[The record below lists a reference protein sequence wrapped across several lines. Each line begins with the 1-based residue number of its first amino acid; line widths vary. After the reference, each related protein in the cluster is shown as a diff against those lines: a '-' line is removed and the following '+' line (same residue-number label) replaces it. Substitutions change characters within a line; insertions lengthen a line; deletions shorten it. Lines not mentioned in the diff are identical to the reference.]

1 MLLRRAGIK
10 IYNKK
15 KINQMIINHDQYG
28 EESHPT
34 LFGFK
39 TENKFAANMLNTVYG
54 IVMIVALAFA
64 YHALSLILVD
74 WNAGLT
80 FLAALAVVGLPYC
93 IKIILYGRKEFY
105 RNMALLC
112 VAISMLPTIFDF
124 IGFYSET
131 SIRQSLVNTKFEVL
145 ETVNY
150 FDKEARE
157 KLNKNIIILE
167 SEYNASLTELEKQF
181 NQKQSDLAQK
191 VVDAE
196 QTYIDETQGVS
207 GHITTGKV
215 GVGPKAK
222 ELESE
227 LRKTEA
233 ATALTKK
240 QIESDKQREIDRI
253 KKDYETKLKSYQDG
267 INAINSLVSSDG
279 KEGLVFQVNRAKTFD
294 ELADV
299 LVELNTGVNTVSSK
313 LGVEPK
319 YVKFSTEN
327 VIQLSFGALLRG
339 EITALICFAL
349 ALLLEVVDTVIVY
362 MVRGAKRRPEKRTE
376 QEKSNPV
383 RETIHYNWENK
394 KENSRI
400 IADLK
405 EEKIDPEHI
414 HLYHK

>member
-1 MLLRRAGIK
+1 
-10 IYNKK
+10 
-15 KINQMIINHDQYG
+15 MIINQDQHG
-28 EESHPT
+28 EESYPT

-112 VAISMLPTIFDF
+112 IAISMLPTIFDF

-157 KLNKNIIILE
+157 KLNKNIIELDKE
-167 SEYNASLTELEKQF
+167 FNASITDLEKEK
-181 NQKQSDLAQK
+181 NQKLSDLTKQ

-196 QTYIDETQGVS
+196 QTYIDETEGVS
-207 GHITTGKV
+207 GRITTGKV

-233 ATALTKK
+233 GVELSKK
-240 QIESDKQREIDRI
+240 QLESDKQRELEKIQ
-253 KKDYETKLKSYQDG
+253 KDYQTRLKSYQEG
-267 INAINSLVSSDG
+267 IEAINSLVSSED

-299 LVELNTGVNTVSSK
+299 LVELNTGINTVSSK

-327 VIQLSFGALLRG
+327 VIQLSFGALFRG

-362 MVRGAKRRPEKRTE
+362 MVRGAKRKPEQKVKE
-376 QEKSNPV
+376 EKSNPI

-394 KENSRI
+394 AEEQKI
-400 IADLK
+400 IANLK

>member
-1 MLLRRAGIK
+1 M
-10 IYNKK
+10 
-15 KINQMIINHDQYG
+15 INTYQEGD
-28 EESHPT
+28 EKFPT

-39 TENKFAANMLNTVYG
+39 TDNKFAANALNTVYG

-93 IKIILYGRKEFY
+93 IKIIMYGRQSFTS
-105 RNMALLC
+105 NIAALC
-112 VAISMLPTIFDF
+112 IAISMLPTIFDF

-157 KLNKNIIILE
+157 KLNKNIIELE
-167 SEYNASLTELEKQF
+167 KEYNASLAETEKRF
-181 NQKQSDLAQK
+181 NQTHSDLTKQ

-196 QTYIDETQGVS
+196 QTYIDETEGVS
-207 GHITTGKV
+207 GKITSGKI

-227 LRKTEA
+227 LRKTQANVE
-233 ATALTKK
+233 LIKK
-240 QIESDKQREIDRI
+240 QIEGDKTREIERI
-253 KKDYETKLKSYQDG
+253 QKNYETRSKSYEDG
-267 INAINSLVSSDG
+267 ISAINSLVSAED
-279 KEGLVFQVNRAKTFD
+279 KEGLVFKVNRAKTFD

-327 VIQLSFGALLRG
+327 VIQLSFGALFRG

-349 ALLLEVVDTVIVY
+349 ALLLEVVDTIIVY
-362 MVRGAKRRPEKRTE
+362 MVRGIKRKPNEVEKME
-376 QEKSNPV
+376 IQNSI
-383 RETIHYNWENK
+383 RETIRYEWEDEPKTTSEKNESNKEFIKKDRIWIYNK
-394 KENSRI
+394 
-400 IADLK
+400 
-405 EEKIDPEHI
+405 
-414 HLYHK
+414 

>member
-1 MLLRRAGIK
+1 
-10 IYNKK
+10 
-15 KINQMIINHDQYG
+15 MIINHDQDG
-28 EESHPT
+28 TESHPT

-157 KLNKNIIILE
+157 KLNKNIIELDKE
-167 SEYNASLTELEKQF
+167 FNASLTDLEKSK
-181 NQKQSDLAQK
+181 NQKISDLTKQI
-191 VVDAE
+191 VDAE
-196 QTYIDETQGVS
+196 QTYIDETEGVS
-207 GHITTGKV
+207 GRITTGKV
-215 GVGPKAK
+215 GIGPKAK

-233 ATALTKK
+233 NVELAKK
-240 QIESDKQREIDRI
+240 QLESDKQRELE
-253 KKDYETKLKSYQDG
+253 KLQKDYDSRSKSYQEG
-267 INAINSLVSSDG
+267 IEAINSLVSSED

-299 LVELNTGVNTVSSK
+299 LVELNTGINTVSSK

-327 VIQLSFGALLRG
+327 VIQLSFGALFRG

-349 ALLLEVVDTVIVY
+349 ALLLEVVDTIIVY
-362 MVRGAKRRPEKRTE
+362 MVRGAKRKPEKKVEE
-376 QEKSNPV
+376 QKSNPV
-383 RETIHYNWENK
+383 RETIHYNWEDK
-394 KENSRI
+394 KEESKI
-400 IADLK
+400 ITDLK

>member
-1 MLLRRAGIK
+1 
-10 IYNKK
+10 
-15 KINQMIINHDQYG
+15 MIINHDQDG
-28 EESHPT
+28 TESHPT

-131 SIRQSLVNTKFEVL
+131 SIRQSLINTKFEVL

-157 KLNKNIIILE
+157 KLNKNIIELDKE
-167 SEYNASLTELEKQF
+167 FNASLTDLEKSK
-181 NQKQSDLAQK
+181 NQKISDLTKQI
-191 VVDAE
+191 VDAE
-196 QTYIDETQGVS
+196 QTYIDETEGVS
-207 GHITTGKV
+207 GRITTGKV
-215 GVGPKAK
+215 GIGPKAK

-233 ATALTKK
+233 NVELAKK
-240 QIESDKQREIDRI
+240 QLESDKQRELE
-253 KKDYETKLKSYQDG
+253 KLQKDYDSRSKSYQEG
-267 INAINSLVSSDG
+267 IEAINSLVSSED

-299 LVELNTGVNTVSSK
+299 LVELNTGINTVSSK

-327 VIQLSFGALLRG
+327 VIQLSFGALFRG

-349 ALLLEVVDTVIVY
+349 ALLLEVVDTIIVY
-362 MVRGAKRRPEKRTE
+362 MVRGSKRKPEKKVE
-376 QEKSNPV
+376 EEKSNPV
-383 RETIHYNWENK
+383 RETIHYNWEDK
-394 KENSRI
+394 KEESEI
-400 IADLK
+400 ITDLK

>member
-1 MLLRRAGIK
+1 MNYIQNSNEN
-10 IYNKK
+10 Y
-15 KINQMIINHDQYG
+15 M
-28 EESHPT
+28 T
-34 LFGFK
+34 LFGFA
-39 TENKFAANMLNTVYG
+39 TNNKFAANALNTVYG
-54 IVMIVALAFA
+54 IVMIVAMAFA

-93 IKIILYGRKEFY
+93 IKIIMYGRKEFY

-145 ETVNY
+145 ETINY

-157 KLNKNIIILE
+157 KLNKNIIGLDQE
-167 SEYNASLTELEKQF
+167 LNTSLTALEKQT
-181 NQKQSDLAQK
+181 NQKNSELAQQ

-196 QTYIDETQGVS
+196 QVYIDETQGVS
-207 GHITTGKV
+207 GRTTSGKV
-215 GVGPKAK
+215 GIGPKAR
-222 ELESE
+222 ELEAEWRKAEANVE
-227 LRKTEA
+227 LV
-233 ATALTKK
+233 KK
-240 QIESDKQREIDRI
+240 QVATDKQREEERI
-253 KKDYETKLKSYQDG
+253 KKDYESRLKSYQDG
-267 INAINSLVSSDG
+267 IQAINSLVSAEDKG
-279 KEGLVFQVNRAKTFD
+279 GLVFKVNRAKNYD
-294 ELADV
+294 ELADI

-327 VIQLSFGALLRG
+327 VIQRSFGALFAG

-362 MVRGAKRRPEKRTE
+362 MVRGAKRKPEKKVE
-376 QEKSNPV
+376 EESNPV
-383 RETIHYNWENK
+383 RETIHYNWDEK
-394 KENSRI
+394 K
-400 IADLK
+400 D
-405 EEKIDPEHI
+405 IDF
-414 HLYHK
+414 

>member
-1 MLLRRAGIK
+1 
-10 IYNKK
+10 
-15 KINQMIINHDQYG
+15 MIINHDQDG
-28 EESHPT
+28 TESHPT

-93 IKIILYGRKEFY
+93 IKIILYGRKEFF

-131 SIRQSLVNTKFEVL
+131 SIRQSLINTKFEVL

-157 KLNKNIIILE
+157 KLNKNIIELDKE
-167 SEYNASLTELEKQF
+167 FNASLTDLEKSK
-181 NQKQSDLAQK
+181 NQKMSDLTRQI
-191 VVDAE
+191 VDAE
-196 QTYIDETQGVS
+196 QTYIDETEGVS
-207 GHITTGKV
+207 GRITTGKV
-215 GVGPKAK
+215 GIGPKAK

-233 ATALTKK
+233 NVELAKK
-240 QIESDKQREIDRI
+240 QLESDKQREIQ
-253 KKDYETKLKSYQDG
+253 KLQKDYDTRLKSYQEG
-267 INAINSLVSSDG
+267 IEAINSLVSSED

-299 LVELNTGVNTVSSK
+299 LVELNTGINTVSSK

-327 VIQLSFGALLRG
+327 VIQLSFGALFRG
-339 EITALICFAL
+339 EITAVICFAL

-362 MVRGAKRRPEKRTE
+362 MVRGAKRKPEKKAE
-376 QEKSNPV
+376 EEKPNPV

-394 KENSRI
+394 KEEGKI
-400 IADLK
+400 ITDLK

>member
-1 MLLRRAGIK
+1 
-10 IYNKK
+10 
-15 KINQMIINHDQYG
+15 MIINHDQHG
-28 EESHPT
+28 DESHPT

-54 IVMIVALAFA
+54 VVMIVALAFA

-157 KLNKNIIILE
+157 KLNKNIIDLDKE
-167 SEYNASLTELEKQF
+167 FNASLTDLEKQK
-181 NQKQSDLAQK
+181 NQKMSDLARQ

-207 GHITTGKV
+207 GKVTTGKI
-215 GVGPKAK
+215 GMGPKAK

-233 ATALTKK
+233 NVELTKK
-240 QIESDKQREIDRI
+240 QLESDKQRELG
-253 KKDYETKLKSYQDG
+253 KLQKDYDARLKSYQEG
-267 INAINSLVSSDG
+267 IEAINSLVSSED

-299 LVELNTGVNTVSSK
+299 LVELNTGINTVSSK

-327 VIQLSFGALLRG
+327 VIQLSFGALFRG
-339 EITALICFAL
+339 EITALICFAI

-362 MVRGAKRRPEKRTE
+362 MVRGAKRKPEKKVQE
-376 QEKSNPV
+376 EKSNPV

-394 KENSRI
+394 KEEGKI
-400 IADLK
+400 ITDLK
-405 EEKIDPEHI
+405 EEKIDLEHI

>member
-1 MLLRRAGIK
+1 
-10 IYNKK
+10 
-15 KINQMIINHDQYG
+15 MIINNDQYG

-93 IKIILYGRKEFY
+93 IKIILYGRKEFF

-157 KLNKNIIILE
+157 KLNKNIIELDNE
-167 SEYNASLTELEKQF
+167 FNASLADLEKQK
-181 NQKQSDLAQK
+181 NQKNSDLAKQI
-191 VVDAE
+191 VDAE
-196 QTYIDETQGVS
+196 QNYIDETEGVS
-207 GHITTGKV
+207 GKTTSGKI

-233 ATALTKK
+233 NVELSKK
-240 QIESDKQREIDRI
+240 QLESDKQRELEKIQ
-253 KKDYETKLKSYQDG
+253 KNYETRLKSYQQG
-267 INAINSLVSSDG
+267 IEAINALVSSED

-299 LVELNTGVNTVSSK
+299 LVELNTGINTVSSK
-313 LGVEPK
+313 LGVEPQ

-327 VIQLSFGALLRG
+327 VIQLSFGALFRG

-362 MVRGAKRRPEKRTE
+362 MVRGAKRKPEKKVE
-376 QEKSNPV
+376 EEKPNPV
-383 RETIHYNWENK
+383 RETIHYNWEDNK
-394 KENSRI
+394 EGKI
-400 IADLK
+400 ITDLK

>member
-1 MLLRRAGIK
+1 M
-10 IYNKK
+10 
-15 KINQMIINHDQYG
+15 INTYQEGDEKY
-28 EESHPT
+28 PT

-39 TENKFAANMLNTVYG
+39 TDNKFAANALNTVYG

-93 IKIILYGRKEFY
+93 IKIIMYGRQSFTSKIA
-105 RNMALLC
+105 ALC
-112 VAISMLPTIFDF
+112 IAISMLPTIFDF

-131 SIRQSLVNTKFEVL
+131 SIRQSLINTKFEVL

-150 FDKEARE
+150 FDREARE
-157 KLNKNIIILE
+157 KLNKNIISLE
-167 SEYNASLTELEKQF
+167 NEHNTSLTELEKQF
-181 NQKQSDLAQK
+181 NQKNIELTQA

-196 QTYIDETQGVS
+196 QTYIDETEGVS
-207 GHITTGKV
+207 GRSTSGKI
-215 GVGPKAK
+215 GVGPKAR
-222 ELESE
+222 ELEAE
-227 LRKTEA
+227 WRKAEA
-233 ATALTKK
+233 NVALAKK
-240 QIESDKQREIDRI
+240 QVESDKKREIERLE
-253 KKDYETKLKSYQDG
+253 KDYQTRLKSYQDG
-267 INAINSLVSSDG
+267 IAAINSLVSAED

-327 VIQLSFGALLRG
+327 VIQLSFGALFRG

-349 ALLLEVVDTVIVY
+349 ALLLEVVDTIIVY
-362 MVRGAKRRPEKRTE
+362 MVRGIKKNKKQPEETR
-376 QEKSNPV
+376 NI
-383 RETIHYNWENK
+383 RETIKY
-394 KENSRI
+394 S
-400 IADLK
+400 
-405 EEKIDPEHI
+405 
-414 HLYHK
+414 